1 MPNSNISTEAGLDS
15 NAEALAQITPETVPT
30 AAMPDEEKPRSTRRS
45 SIVHL
50 LRLVAPYRLRWIGA
64 IIALLITAGITLS
77 LGQGVRMVIDE
88 GFVAGSVSQLR
99 QGVYLLLTLSVFMAI
114 GTFVRFYLV
123 SWLGERVSA
132 DIRSAV
138 FNNVVGLSPGYFDD
152 NRSGEIMSR
161 LTTDTTLLQTIVG
174 SSFSLALRSSIS
186 TVGALIILLI
196 TNLKLTLII
205 IGCVPLILLPILIFG
220 RRVRTLSKSSQ
231 DSIASVGTYAGE
243 IFQHIKTVQSYTR
256 EDYEKSAFG
265 KEVDSAFAIA
275 KRRILQRA
283 ILMAAVILLVFGSL
297 SGMLW
302 IGGNDVLEGSM
313 TAGDLGAFVFYA
325 LLVAVGVAT
334 MSEVYGDLQRAVG
347 ATDRL
352 VDLMTAEAT
361 ICAPSKPAG
370 TNPTESRPAV
380 STSELPA
387 QIEFKGVSFNYPS
400 RPDQKALDDLSIDIE
415 EGKIIALVGP
425 SGAGKSTIFELLQR
439 FYDPQSGGIYLGG
452 TDIRDLTPSDLRQ
465 QLGVVSQHPA
475 LFSADVAH
483 NIRYGKPDAS
493 DEEVRTAA
501 RAAYADEFIETLPE
515 GYGSYLGEQGVR
527 LSGGQKQR
535 IAIARA
541 ILKNPRLL
549 LLDEATSALD
559 THSEQQVQ
567 LALDKLMENRT
578 TLIIAHRLSTILHAD
593 QIIVMD
599 EGKAVARGTHQQL
612 LKDSELYARL
622 AAVQFREEEEQEG

>member
-1 MPNSNISTEAGLDS
+1 MPGPEPLSRSNSETQLDP
-15 NAEALAQITPETVPT
+15 ATGDT
-30 AAMPDEEKPRSTRRS
+30 EKPRSTRRS
-45 SIVHL
+45 SIMHL
-50 LRLVAPYRLRWIGA
+50 IRLVAPYRIRWIGA

-77 LGQGVRMVIDE
+77 LGQGVRIVIDE

-99 QGVYLLLTLSVFMAI
+99 QGVFLLLILSVFMAM

-132 DIRSAV
+132 DIRAAV
-138 FNNVVGLSPGYFDD
+138 FNNVINLSPGYFDD

-186 TVGALIILLI
+186 TLGALIILLI

-205 IGCVPLILLPILIFG
+205 IGCVPVILMPILIFG
-220 RRVRTLSKSSQ
+220 RRVRNLSRSSQ

-243 IFQHIKTVQSYTR
+243 IIQHIKTVQSYTR
-256 EDYEKSAFG
+256 EEYEKLAFG
-265 KEVDSAFAIA
+265 KEVDHAFGIA
-275 KRRILQRA
+275 KRRIFQRA

-297 SGMLW
+297 GGMLW
-302 IGGNDVLEGSM
+302 VGGNDVLEGTM

-352 VDLMTAEAT
+352 VDLITTKAT
-361 ICAPSKPAG
+361 ISPPVD
-370 TNPTESRPAV
+370 PVRAV
-380 STSELPA
+380 DELPTR
-387 QIEFKGVSFNYPS
+387 IEFKAVSFSYPS
-400 RPDQKALDDLSIDIE
+400 RPQQKALDDFSIDIE
-415 EGKIIALVGP
+415 AGKIVALVGP

-452 TDIRDLTPSDLRQ
+452 TDIRELTPHDLRQ

-475 LFSADVAH
+475 LFSADVTH
-483 NIRYGKPDAS
+483 NIRYGNPDATE
-493 DEEVRTAA
+493 EEVRAA
-501 RAAYADEFIETLPE
+501 AQAAYADEFIETLPE
-515 GYGSYLGEQGVR
+515 SYGSYLGEQGVR

-593 QIIVMD
+593 QIVVMD
-599 EGKAVARGTHQQL
+599 GGKAIARGTHQQL

-622 AAVQFREEEEQEG
+622 ANAQFRDED

>member
-1 MPNSNISTEAGLDS
+1 MG
-15 NAEALAQITPETVPT
+15 
-30 AAMPDEEKPRSTRRS
+30 S
-45 SIVHL
+45 SITHL
-50 LRLVAPYRLRWIGA
+50 VRLIAPYRWRWIGA
-64 IIALLITAGITLS
+64 IVALLFTAGITLTI
-77 LGQGVRMVIDE
+77 GQGVRIVIDK
-88 GFVAGSVSQLR
+88 GFVEGSVLQLQ
-99 QGVYLLLTLSVFMAI
+99 QGVFLLLGLSILMAI

-132 DIRSAV
+132 DIRTAV
-138 FNNVVGLSPGYFDD
+138 FNNIVGLSPGYFDD

-186 TVGALIILLI
+186 TTGALIILLV

-205 IGCVPLILLPILIFG
+205 LGCVPLILLPIFIFG

-231 DSIASVGTYAGE
+231 DSIAEVGSYAGE
-243 IFQHIKTVQSYTR
+243 IIQHIKTVQSYTR
-256 EDYEKSAFG
+256 EDYEKQAFDH
-265 KEVDSAFAIA
+265 EVQRAFNIA
-275 KRRILQRA
+275 RRRILQRA
-283 ILMAAVILLVFGSL
+283 MLMSAVIILVFGSL

-302 IGGNDVLEGSM
+302 VGGNDVMQGHMS
-313 TAGDLGAFVFYA
+313 AGDLGAFVFYA

-352 VDLMTAEAT
+352 VDLMTTEPT
-361 ICAPSKPAG
+361 IIAPSE
-370 TNPTESRPAV
+370 PTISARQ
-380 STSELPA
+380 LPA
-387 QIEFKGVSFNYPS
+387 QMSFKEISFSYPS
-400 RPDQKALDDLSIDIE
+400 RPDQRALDNFTLDIA
-415 EGKIIALVGP
+415 EGKIVALVGP
-425 SGAGKSTIFELLQR
+425 SGAGKSTVFELIQR
-439 FYDPQSGGIYLGG
+439 FYDPQVGTIFLGD
-452 TDIRDLTPSDLRQ
+452 TDIRNLRPEDLRR

-483 NIRYGKPDAS
+483 NIRYGNPDAS
-493 DEEVRTAA
+493 DEQVYAAA
-501 RAAYADEFIETLPE
+501 RAAYADEFIQQLPN
-515 GYGSYLGEQGVR
+515 GYRSYLGEQGVR

-567 LALDKLMENRT
+567 LAMNKLMESRT

-593 QIIVMD
+593 QIVVLD
-599 EGKAVARGTHQQL
+599 QGKIAGIGTHQQL
-612 LKDSELYARL
+612 LASNEVYARL
-622 AAVQFREEEEQEG
+622 AAAQFGSEESSSVSAISASA